1 MSIQIRFCAIALSA
15 LVLCACRPYPFDQAE
30 FAAIVKSWALE
41 KESPTEAAFSLKEKG
56 FEVSRHKAEKYFD
69 DQRDYLY
76 ATQRTTIIICGLEWR
91 VILMLQ
97 KEKIAEVKPFVFSQY
112 I

>member
-1 MSIQIRFCAIALSA
+1 MSIKVRLCAIALLA
-15 LVLCACRPYPFDQAE
+15 LVLCACRPYPFDQAK
-30 FAAIVKSWALE
+30 FDAIVKSWALE
-41 KESPTEAAFSLKEKG
+41 KRSPTEADFSLKEKG
-56 FEVSRHKAEKYFD
+56 FKVSRHKAEKYFE

-91 VILMLQ
+91 VILMLE
-97 KEKIAEVKPFVFSQY
+97 KEKIAEVKPFVFSQC